1 MGIFPS
7 SFNKRSRLFFLL
19 FLSDLLSSD
28 KKIEISSPY
37 NPVHLTHVGYNL
49 DTGEFT
55 VSTFVESRGLT
66 VSRPNGLEGASNNT
80 SKKKK
85 KKADVC
91 AVLFKNDVPCRAYP
105 RNGSSYCR
113 NLESLN
119 RIRPPIHRQS

>member
-85 KKADVC
+85 K
-91 AVLFKNDVPCRAYP
+91 
-105 RNGSSYCR
+105 S
-113 NLESLN
+113 
-119 RIRPPIHRQS
+119 